1 MNEIIQAEGDVLKE
15 EKGEIEWFEELEVTA
30 DELLKTV
37 KGLLREATVRKI
49 VIQNS
54 QKKVLIEIPLVLG
67 LAGIALL
74 PVYAASALLGAM
86 IADYRILVGRRGDKP
101 EESKGS

>member
-1 MNEIIQAEGDVLKE
+1 MNEIIQAEGDILK
-15 EKGEIEWFEELEVTA
+15 KDKVEIEWFEELEVTA

-54 QKKVLIEIPLVLG
+54 QKKVLIEIPLFLG

-74 PVYAASALLGAM
+74 PVYTASALFGAM

-101 EESKGS
+101 QASKAN